1 MLINVMLIKKTCIPS
16 GSATAKL
23 FSKLPM
29 NKADEGSLQEI
40 NNKINLVFLLPT
52 SIYCRCC

>member
-1 MLINVMLIKKTCIPS
+1 MLSFLGSEPQYAYKRYAYKKTYIPS

-40 NNKINLVFLLPT
+40 NN
-52 SIYCRCC
+52 